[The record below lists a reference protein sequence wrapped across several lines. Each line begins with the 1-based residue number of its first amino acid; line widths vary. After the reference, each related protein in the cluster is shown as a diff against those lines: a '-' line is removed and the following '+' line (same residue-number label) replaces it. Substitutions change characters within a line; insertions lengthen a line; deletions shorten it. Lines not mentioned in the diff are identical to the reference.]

1 LREQT
6 VGAAYG
12 CGVAGHTLDAAVL
25 PLGHQARPFQDGHVL
40 LHGGKG
46 HVVTSGQLSD
56 RRFRDHHPR
65 EDVTPRGIG
74 KSPEQL
80 IQSLARC

>member
-12 CGVAGHTLDAAVL
+12 GRVAGHTLDAAVL

-56 RRFRDHHPR
+56 RRFRDHYPR

-80 IQSLARC
+80 IQGLARC